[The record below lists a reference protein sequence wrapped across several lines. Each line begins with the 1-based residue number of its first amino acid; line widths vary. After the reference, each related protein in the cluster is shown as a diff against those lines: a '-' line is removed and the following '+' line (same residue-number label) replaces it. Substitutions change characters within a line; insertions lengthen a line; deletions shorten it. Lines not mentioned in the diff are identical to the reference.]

1 VKDFK
6 QEEVAFMRLALS
18 LALKGRGY
26 VEPNPLVGCVIVK
39 GNKILGRGH
48 HAKFGGPHAEIN
60 ALKAVAS
67 PEDATMYVTLEPC
80 CHWGK
85 TPPCTDAI
93 VKARIGEVVAACL
106 DPNPKVNGKGLESLK
121 KAGIKVRVGL
131 LESEAKKT
139 NAPYFK
145 VTTTGIPYVIAKWA
159 MTLDGKIAT
168 VTGDSKWISD
178 EKARRYWH
186 RFRATAAAVI
196 VGVNTILRDDPLL
209 TVRYAGTR
217 RKLARIVLDA
227 MARTPL
233 TASVV
238 RTASR
243 VPTIIVVG
251 GKAPLAR
258 RKALESAGCEVLRIG
273 TKRGRFINLKSL
285 LQVLGKRSFT
295 TILIEGGGEVIA
307 SAFEDGVVDRV
318 LCFVSPKIVGGRLAK
333 SPVEGIG
340 IRAVRDAV
348 RLEEVKLKRFYD
360 TFLIDGVVAKS

>member
-1 VKDFK
+1 MLM
-6 QEEVAFMRLALS
+6 ALAL
-18 LALKGRGY
+18 ARKGRGY
-26 VEPNPLVGCVIVK
+26 VEPNPLVGSVIVK
-39 GNKILGRGH
+39 GNRILGKGY
-48 HAKFGGPHAEIN
+48 HARFGSPHAEIN
-60 ALKAVAS
+60 ALKRVAS
-67 PEDATMYVTLEPC
+67 PMDATMYVTLEPC

-93 VKARIGEVVAACL
+93 IKAQIGEVVAACL
-106 DPNPKVNGKGLESLK
+106 DTNPRVNGQGIETLR

-131 LESEAKKT
+131 LESEAKKI

-145 VTTTGIPYVIAKWA
+145 VMTTGIPYVIAKWA

-186 RFRATAAAVI
+186 RFRAVADAVI

-209 TVRYAGTR
+209 TVRYATAKR
-217 RKLARIVLDA
+217 APARIILDT

-233 TASVV
+233 SASIVKTASNVE
-238 RTASR
+238 
-243 VPTIIVVG
+243 TIIVA
-251 GKAPLAR
+251 GKEAPLAR
-258 RKALESAGCEVLRIG
+258 RKALESAGCEVLVLG
-273 TKRGRFINLKSL
+273 TKKKRFINLKNL
-285 LQVLGKRSFT
+285 LRVLGKRSFT

-333 SPVEGIG
+333 SPVEGVG
-340 IRAVRDAV
+340 IRAVKDAV
-348 RLEEVKLKRFYD
+348 QLEEVKLRRFGG
-360 TFLIDGVVAKS
+360 TFLIDGLVAKS